1 MFAKCKGCGDK
12 RKVKQMVSDVEK
24 NENENS
30 ETLVYKCHNCI

>member
-1 MFAKCKGCGDK
+1 MFAKCKECGDK

-24 NENENS
+24 NENS